1 MDDRYPAGAQRGVA
15 PQRRVVQHHRPAGA
29 RRRPQGALF
38 FVDELGRGLH
48 PQRLTHLFQ
57 QASDQA
63 GLPRIRLHDLRHT
76 SATLALVAGVHP
88 KIVQERLGHATISMT
103 LDTYSHVLAGM
114 QHDAAAQVEA
124 LLLPQSGHG

>member
-1 MDDRYPAGAQRGVA
+1 MDRQRPGL
-15 PQRRVVQHHRPAGA
+15 
-29 RRRPQGALF
+29 RRR
-38 FVDELGRGLH
+38 LH
-48 PQRLTHLFQ
+48 PQRLTDLFQ
-57 QASDQA
+57 PASDAA

-103 LDTYSHVLAGM
+103 LDTYSHVLAGR

-124 LLLPQSGHG
+124 LLMTRGAQG